1 VDSIYLGSV
10 EQRIKELKLKP
21 TTQAVKSRGTQ
32 FSYSEWIK
40 FVLMVSTSQVNKKN
54 ITEAS
59 TTLEAPRNRSKRNF
73 WK

>member
-1 VDSIYLGSV
+1 MDSIYLGSV

-32 FSYSEWIK
+32 FSYFEWIK

-54 ITEAS
+54 IIMPGLIQEKQT
-59 TTLEAPRNRSKRNF
+59 NDNQN
-73 WK
+73 

>member
-1 VDSIYLGSV
+1 MDSIYLGSV

-54 ITEAS
+54 IIMPGLIQEKQT
-59 TTLEAPRNRSKRNF
+59 NDNQN
-73 WK
+73 